1 MVYYILINR
10 GDGRSWS
17 IVVGMVVK
25 GGRAWPVDVIRDD
38 GHRLVASNG
47 IEMVVEGWWVAI
59 ARVNSLKL
67 VDDDCGRW

>member
-1 MVYYILINR
+1 
-10 GDGRSWS
+10 
-17 IVVGMVVK
+17 MVVK